1 MSEREGRATVV
12 HNWFTLVGVPL
23 LVAAAIGA
31 AAQAFDMIGSQRDL
45 AAQLRALQERQAE
58 THRDMVERDT
68 RVLRLIERLED
79 RMEARIA
86 RPPL

>member
-1 MSEREGRATVV
+1 MTKETKAARV
-12 HNWFTLVGVPL
+12 HQWFTIVGVPL
-23 LVAAAIGA
+23 LIAAAIGA
-31 AAQAFDMIGSQRDL
+31 AAQAFDMIGSQREL
-45 AAQLRALQERQAE
+45 ATQLRALQERQTE

-79 RMEARIA
+79 RMEARIS